1 MIKIAILGD
10 IGSGKSY
17 IAKEFGLPVFNAD
30 KEVAELY
37 KKNKKVFINLKK
49 VLPKYFFS
57 LPINKVQVTDAILA
71 NKKNLTKIVKIVH
84 LEIKK
89 KLTIFLKK
97 NKNQKI
103 VILDIPLFLE
113 NKLNNKRDILIF
125 IQSKKIDTLKRLK
138 KRNNY
143 NSRLYKKFKDIQLSL
158 EYKKKKSKFI
168 IKNDFTKKSVKKD
181 IRNILEKIK

>member
-97 NKNQKI
+97 I
-103 VILDIPLFLE
+103 
-113 NKLNNKRDILIF
+113 
-125 IQSKKIDTLKRLK
+125 
-138 KRNNY
+138 
-143 NSRLYKKFKDIQLSL
+143 
-158 EYKKKKSKFI
+158 
-168 IKNDFTKKSVKKD
+168 
-181 IRNILEKIK
+181 KIKKL